1 MRSRYAVATGI
12 DKMTNRNTILNELKD
27 LESSLGSYSPQ
38 NLYTVPNGYFEGL
51 PTQILNRI
59 KALEATEAKEELEYL
74 SPLLSTV
81 SKKMPYSVP
90 AGFFQDLGNNIAQQI
105 GEPTNHLQKESF
117 GQTSEEEIESLSP
130 LLSSLKNKNP
140 YSIPA
145 GYFETLETKVDKK
158 EAKVISITKRR
169 WYRFAVAAAVIGI
182 VVIGGLLFMNQGQ
195 PDVNKNPR
203 AWVNKNVNK
212 KVSQE
217 KIDEFVK
224 LAEDE
229 SINTTEDNDATKQ
242 AEIKELMKDVPEKE
256 IEDFLNDAVALES
269 NGDTDALMN

>member
-1 MRSRYAVATGI
+1 M
-12 DKMTNRNTILNELKD
+12 
-27 LESSLGSYSPQ
+27 
-38 NLYTVPNGYFEGL
+38 
-51 PTQILNRI
+51 
-59 KALEATEAKEELEYL
+59 
-74 SPLLSTV
+74 
-81 SKKMPYSVP
+81 
-90 AGFFQDLGNNIAQQI
+90 
-105 GEPTNHLQKESF
+105 
-117 GQTSEEEIESLSP
+117 
-130 LLSSLKNKNP
+130 LSSLKNKNP
-140 YSIPA
+140 YSVPA
-145 GYFETLETKVDKK
+145 GYFETLDTKVDKK

-182 VVIGGLLFMNQGQ
+182 VVIGGLLFMHQGQ

-229 SINTTEDNDATKQ
+229 SINTTEDSDASKQ

>member
-1 MRSRYAVATGI
+1 
-12 DKMTNRNTILNELKD
+12 MTNRNTILNELKD

-51 PTQILNRI
+51 PTRILNRI
-59 KALEATEAKEELEYL
+59 KALEAVDAKEELAYL
-74 SPLLSTV
+74 SPLLSNV
-81 SKKMPYSVP
+81 SKRMPYSVP
-90 AGFFQDLGNNIAQQI
+90 AGFFQNLSDNIVQQV
-105 GEPTNHLQKESF
+105 GEHTNH
-117 GQTSEEEIESLSP
+117 QTSEEEIERLSP
-130 LLSSLKNKNP
+130 MLSSLKNRNP
-140 YSIPA
+140 YAVPA
-145 GYFETLETKVDKK
+145 GYFESLETKVEKK

-169 WYRFAVAAAVIGI
+169 WYRLAVAAAVIGI

-229 SINTTEDNDATKQ
+229 SINTTEESDATKQ
-242 AEIKELMKDVPEKE
+242 AEIKELMKDVSEKE

-269 NGDTDALMN
+269 NDDTDALMN

>member
-1 MRSRYAVATGI
+1 
-12 DKMTNRNTILNELKD
+12 
-27 LESSLGSYSPQ
+27 
-38 NLYTVPNGYFEGL
+38 
-51 PTQILNRI
+51 
-59 KALEATEAKEELEYL
+59 
-74 SPLLSTV
+74 
-81 SKKMPYSVP
+81 
-90 AGFFQDLGNNIAQQI
+90 
-105 GEPTNHLQKESF
+105 
-117 GQTSEEEIESLSP
+117 
-130 LLSSLKNKNP
+130 
-140 YSIPA
+140 
-145 GYFETLETKVDKK
+145 
-158 EAKVISITKRR
+158 
-169 WYRFAVAAAVIGI
+169 
-182 VVIGGLLFMNQGQ
+182 MNQGQ

-229 SINTTEDNDATKQ
+229 SINTTEDSDASKQ

>member
-1 MRSRYAVATGI
+1 
-12 DKMTNRNTILNELKD
+12 MTNRNTILKELRD
-27 LESSLGSYSPQ
+27 LESSLGSYNPQ
-38 NLYTVPNGYFEGL
+38 NIYTVPNGYFEGL

-59 KALEATEAKEELEYL
+59 KAFEAADAREELAYL
-74 SPLLSTV
+74 SPLLSNV
-81 SKKMPYSVP
+81 SKEMPYSVP
-90 AGFFQDLGNNIAQQI
+90 AGFFQNLSEDI
-105 GEPTNHLQKESF
+105 LQRVSEYADY
-117 GQTSEEEIESLSP
+117 QTSEEEIETLSP
-130 LLSSLKNKNP
+130 LLSGLKNKNP
-140 YSIPA
+140 YSVPA
-145 GYFETLETKVDKK
+145 GYFETLETKTEKK
-158 EAKVISITKRR
+158 ETKVISITNRR
-169 WYRFAVAAAVIGI
+169 WYRLAVAAVIIGI
-182 VVIGGLLFMNQGQ
+182 VSIGGLLFINQSQ

-229 SINTTEDNDATKQ
+229 TINATEESDATKQ

-269 NGDTDALMN
+269 NDTDALMN